1 MKDIFKS
8 YSNYV
13 TEIKKRNGEM
23 GTQMKRS
30 RAGSTPYA
38 NGRNKS
44 KRNRTKS

>member
-13 TEIKKRNGEM
+13 VEAKKRNGEM
-23 GTQMKRS
+23 GTPVKRS
-30 RAGSTPYA
+30 RVGSVSYA

-44 KRNRTKS
+44 KKNRKKS